1 MAKNDEAPVTEWDD
15 ITADNYME
23 AGKYISGQLKLDPML
38 FENFMAV
45 AKEENALGGNKKW
58 KWTIPA
64 VVRLISLRY
73 EKPRPLRFIKEVLE
87 GEFPTSGYRKE
98 QQRLVKELDLDL
110 PKAKISDYAD
120 FFLERLFEENMGD
133 FESGAIQTLHDRAM
147 EVSRKLEESDISK
160 NPVSMAASAVYAA
173 SVIEDLGLTQ
183 EDVEEASKVSQ
194 QTIRKYWKNVA
205 KEVVDNGTS
214 QEEN

>member
-1 MAKNDEAPVTEWDD
+1 MSDEKEITEWND
-15 ITADNYME
+15 INADNYME
-23 AGKYISGQLKLDPML
+23 AGKQICGSLKLDPML

-64 VVRLISLRY
+64 AVRLISLRY
-73 EKPRPLRFIKEVLE
+73 EKPRPLSFIKEALD
-87 GEFPTSGYRKE
+87 GDFPVSGYRKE
-98 QQRLVKELDLDL
+98 QKRLAEELDLDL
-110 PKAKISDYAD
+110 LTANIEDYAD
-120 FFLERLFEENMGD
+120 FFLERLFESEEIELD
-133 FESGAIQTLHDRAM
+133 TDEIKVLHDRTMDVA
-147 EVSRKLEESDISK
+147 RKIGDADTKASS

-183 EDVEEASKVSQ
+183 ADVELASNVSQ

-205 KEVVDNGTS
+205 KEVVDN
-214 QEEN
+214 E